1 LRRQL
6 FFFWGRVGV
15 FICFFEKFA
24 IFAQNLEEMNVQIAA
39 KPLSNIQ
46 IELLKLYSTGV
57 SEEDINAIR
66 QMLGRFFMEK
76 AVREASQVWV
86 EKGYSQDV
94 LLNEPS

>member
-1 LRRQL
+1 
-6 FFFWGRVGV
+6 
-15 FICFFEKFA
+15 
-24 IFAQNLEEMNVQIAA
+24 MNTQIAA

-86 EKGYSQDV
+86 EKGYSQDI